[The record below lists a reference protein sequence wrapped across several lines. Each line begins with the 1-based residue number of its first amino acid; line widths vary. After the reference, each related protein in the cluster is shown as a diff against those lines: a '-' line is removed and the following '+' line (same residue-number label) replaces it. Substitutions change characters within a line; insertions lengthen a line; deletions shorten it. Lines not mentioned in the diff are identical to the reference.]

1 MCWRFSPKKEEIYRV
16 LVKRLCNGTIPD
28 QKMVCTRGRTIYVR
42 DVFLNKPPKKRKFSR
57 PGKLFKLTCIQTARS
72 AVDILPEDIH
82 SIPSVP
88 LKTGK

>member
-1 MCWRFSPKKEEIYRV
+1 MA
-16 LVKRLCNGTIPD
+16 
-28 QKMVCTRGRTIYVR
+28 CTRGRTIYVR